1 MGRVSN
7 AKQRLLDAT
16 IDLIWQHSY
25 GAVTV
30 DNICERAGVKKGSFY
45 YFFPSKTDLVIAAL
59 DAHWLTVKAQLDR
72 IFVSSVPAVE
82 RLRNYFAFV
91 YQRQIA
97 LKEKTGR
104 VLGCP
109 YCSVGSETSNSDEA
123 ICAKV
128 QELMSNYATYFE
140 SAIRDLQAEGM
151 AKPQDVAAQ
160 TRGLF
165 AYMHGVLGQARIQND
180 PEIIRGL
187 EPGAMKFLGV
197 EPAAVV

>member
-1 MGRVSN
+1 MGRVSD

-16 IDLIWQHSY
+16 IELIWQHSY

-45 YFFPSKTDLVIAAL
+45 YFFPSKTDLVVAAL
-59 DAHWLTVKAQLDR
+59 DAHWQTAKAQLDR
-72 IFVSSVPAVE
+72 IFSPSTPALD
-82 RLRNYFAFV
+82 RLRNYFEYV
-91 YQRQIA
+91 YQRQLA
-97 LKEKTGR
+97 MKEKTGR

-109 YCSVGSETSNSDEA
+109 YCSVGSETSNSDA
-123 ICAKV
+123 VICAKI
-128 QELMSNYATYFE
+128 QDLLHNYAKYME
-140 SAIRDLQAEGM
+140 DVIRDLQAEGVV
-151 AKPQDVAAQ
+151 KPQDVGAQ

-187 EPGAMKFLGV
+187 EPGAFRFLGI
-197 EPAAVV
+197 EPAIA

>member
-1 MGRVSN
+1 MGRVSD

-59 DAHWLTVKAQLDR
+59 DAHWITVKHQLDR
-72 IFVSSVPAVE
+72 IFDTAVPPLD
-82 RLRNYFAFV
+82 RLRNYFEYV
-91 YQRQIA
+91 YQRQLA

-109 YCSVGSETSNSDEA
+109 YCSVGSETSNSDES
-123 ICAKV
+123 ICSKV
-128 QELMSNYATYFE
+128 QELMVNYAKYME
-140 SAIRDLQAEGM
+140 SAIRDLQEAGL
-151 AKPQDVAAQ
+151 AKRHDVAEQ

-187 EPGAMKFLGV
+187 EPGALRFLGV
-197 EPAAVV
+197 EPAVV

>member
-1 MGRVSN
+1 MGRVSD

-72 IFVSSVPAVE
+72 IFDTAVPPLD
-82 RLRNYFAFV
+82 RLRNYFEFV

-123 ICAKV
+123 ICSKV
-128 QELMSNYATYFE
+128 QELMANYAKYME
-140 SAIRDLQAEGM
+140 SAIRDLQDAGL
-151 AKPQDVAAQ
+151 AKRHDVAEQ

-187 EPGAMKFLGV
+187 EPGALRFLGV
-197 EPAAVV
+197 EPVVV